1 MDRQQPIKRFARGLL
16 NRAGLLPHARRLYHR
31 LKGPKSSPLSASQVE
46 NAEYLA
52 KIKQEQANYADV
64 INVHDLPDI
73 FHYWSN
79 KYLLPKCREFGFS
92 HPDEH
97 FANHL
102 ECALA
107 NNGHGRFVSI
117 GAGNCDTEVRVAAIL
132 KARGHEQFTIE
143 CLDINESMLARGHQM
158 AIDHG
163 VGAQVLPTQADFN
176 RWRPTGKYHAVMA
189 NQSLHHVV
197 ELEHLFD
204 AVSDAIEDDGL
215 FVISDTIGRNGH
227 LRWPEALHVVREF
240 WAELPEHYRRNLQL
254 NRDEPEF
261 LDWDCS
267 ASGFEGIRAQ
277 DILPLLV
284 ERFQFH
290 RFLPFANA
298 IDPFIDRSFG
308 HHFKTAAEW
317 DRDFIDRVH
326 ARDEQ
331 EILAGRLKPTHM
343 FAVLGKQQVSAYQWW
358 SGLSPQ
364 GCIRLA

>member
-1 MDRQQPIKRFARGLL
+1 MRGQ
-16 NRAGLLPHARRLYHR
+16 
-31 LKGPKSSPLSASQVE
+31 SPALGETTA
-46 NAEYLA
+46 ADAAYLA
-52 KIKQEQANYADV
+52 KVMQEQANYADV
-64 INVHDLPDI
+64 VNVHDLPGI

-102 ECALA
+102 ERTLPATGDA
-107 NNGHGRFVSI
+107 RFVSV
-117 GAGNCDTEVRVAAIL
+117 GAGNCDTEVRVAALL

-143 CLDINESMLARGHQM
+143 CLDINEAMLERGRQM
-158 AIDHG
+158 AAEHG
-163 VGAQVLPTQADFN
+163 VSTQIIPKQADFN
-176 RWRPTGKYHAVMA
+176 RWRPEKSYHAVMA

-204 AVSDAIEDDGL
+204 AVSEALGPDGL

-227 LRWPEALHVVREF
+227 LRWPEALEVVRSF
-240 WAELPEHYRRNLQL
+240 WAELPARYRRNLQL

-267 ASGFEGIRAQ
+267 ASGFEGVRAQ

-290 RFLPFANA
+290 HFLPFANA
-298 IDPFIDRSFG
+298 IDPFIDRGFG
-308 HHFKTAAEW
+308 HHFNPEAEW

-343 FAVLGKQQVSAYQWW
+343 FAVLGKHAVSEPHWW

-364 GCIRLA
+364 SCIRLP